1 MADDLEEFIQA
12 QKAKLAQA
20 RRSHGIKQPQQVQ
33 FHQSENAGLREIAVP
48 GTSQN
53 TVQPISSV
61 KDYTESGVNFGD
73 YENKK
78 RLYQEERKAETRSFL
93 AKDRQRKPVD
103 RSNIAPEAGLHI
115 RDTQSDKKQKEI
127 ERNREYNQFLAANP
141 KNNPKSRKP
150 EETGPGNQNS
160 YFPDPDR
167 NHENKLRNER
177 NREYNEY
184 LRQRDEQE
192 RLKKNQQQQGS
203 QPQQRYQ
210 PAPVA
215 APVPPVAMPI
225 PVAYPG
231 AGGAAY
237 AYYGPP
243 VAAAAAVP
251 DYNELLRQKM
261 ELEQKYRQSNG
272 LPTSPSAAYYNQQKS
287 PQTGGDGGG
296 YQPRSQGAPRRTLPP
311 VDDLEARMQ
320 TYDFELGKRKQILK
334 DDSSNSHQYAQ
345 SRAVI
350 NDPSNM
356 MDPGRYMGG
365 DTFLD
370 DRLMSQFGRRGDD
383 PSLRLDNLPTS
394 SAPQMQQPAPN
405 RFVGGQGGFSGGG
418 MGGPLTAPGGP
429 PDPNMEKR
437 RKQQEYKQQLEAQMS
452 ASAMAKRIEKEKNLQ
467 INLTGEKNPSKFPSE
482 FMRNV
487 GVARDPQV
495 NMARHAQSMP
505 PPASHGPLLDKPL
518 DMWATGVSGGMGGL
532 GPTAYDPNYQYYATA
547 DPLDPMMV
555 PNSLG
560 GMDMSNMHQQVSS
573 GGNNYQADLLN
584 QMREKQDRQYRN
596 KMEQERWERKKDAEE
611 QYFPFGKGGGG
622 APLKD
627 ADGKIIAD
635 LRELHHIAE
644 TSKQPNVNHNYHG
657 QLTEVTSSRPNDFG
671 GGVSARDPTAPQHAR
686 GRVFNDAP
694 VSKQQFSQQEQY
706 KLDLKRQIEERNRVK
721 EEERKRQADEDA
733 REEQKIKAQMA
744 QIQAEYD
751 KEQEKIRKKAEEQQ
765 KKNDEL
771 RVAAEEKR
779 LAVDRARKEEEEK
792 QADER
797 RREMERELEERRRQQ
812 QQHDKPK
819 SPPVPAQQQQQQNTA
834 PPPSNRAPPP
844 TVQPK
849 PAPPTEPVSPDMP
862 PSHPVRLTKN
872 KTNPERDASRAEVN
886 RQLSAMRKQLLS
898 EQRRIEMQIDNKN
911 GFNAWGQTGSSVVQ
925 YPLDLTSIDAE
936 LFRRELETEK
946 HEKSMN
952 TGGREFPIV
961 QSRPATQL
969 PPINPAYRTE
979 STSSS
984 IEDNTSKPLTEPLR
998 ASTSNGRPKNSNHSS
1013 SNTPAAPVT
1022 PLRSTTPRRRG
1033 SAGKRGRLFSRSSS
1047 LPPTAVPVD
1056 SEMMPH
1062 ILEEFDLSPKTTKST
1077 TSTGVNTMPMT
1088 SNGTEG
1094 GTAQAQQVSETK
1106 ESDRPSESEFQTD
1119 LLNPEDVN
1127 RPDSETLTPPDENE
1141 AKPESSN
1148 ENKTKPETANEN
1160 KTKPE
1165 TANENENKN
1174 ETTESSTEKEPPP
1187 PYKLEVTQTSTD
1199 NLSRQETTEQENR
1212 ADLNESSTQ
1221 SREKERSFPKEES
1234 QTEID
1239 QIFSGE
1245 TQPQNSEDRN
1255 ASATNTVEENTI
1267 IIRENSEQRN
1277 YVENG
1282 DENQELDVTRSTI
1295 LPNMADDA
1303 TTIPDDDV
1311 SEAQTLGDQ
1320 SENNTDRLE
1329 NDDANTANASLESP
1343 NAFQNYSYSS
1353 MNIKEPKKGGI
1364 LKRNQSNDDQ
1374 DEANTSQNQ
1383 EVKFEPDSEVKDLET
1398 DVFQPEGVNRND
1410 ANLNTSQIND
1420 PSTVN
1425 GTESIAMGYLAEAQS
1440 ETDAAKP
1447 PGRKRKSVRF
1457 FEIIEDDPGR
1467 PIELRD
1473 FAIPINNKMPP
1484 RVKSIAAESNMQV
1497 FEDYK
1502 GHGPYPDSARLA
1514 YIHTKLE
1521 DEDFRQNLTVPQSQ
1535 RVLSG
1540 PDSSAMR
1547 SSLLIEKPAWTE
1559 TSKSREAKNEESVSK
1574 DKPWLD
1580 SFSKKEVQKIEA
1592 QFSGKDIVRERPS
1605 KPQGEMILTE
1615 PAKVRR
1621 PAQAESWKPIF
1632 KDEPNEAALDLF
1644 MHSKYDPLT
1653 RSRDNFRQ
1661 EFPNAPQSS
1670 DMLEVQQRELI
1681 RQQERE
1687 LLKLRQ
1693 VNPEA
1698 GLGDIREDDL
1708 AFLIDHPDAKSMPL
1722 ASDSAYIGMNGETL
1736 VPTPPLITKMERMRD
1751 RRKKE
1756 AEKPSTPPTNIA
1768 NEPKLKDLLPS
1779 PPSSAGGLTNHH
1791 RNRSANTTNNTLLV
1805 SPDVDDVTLPFE
1817 PFQAEKSFSK
1827 DDYMNKQL
1835 PNPDSLSLG
1844 SNFSFDVD
1852 AVARKNKERLKKLD
1866 NSRED
1871 DDLSITDPDEVLRKF
1886 VDHDLNPKN
1895 IRPISRMT
1903 NDTEP
1908 DWLRPT
1914 N

>member
-911 GFNAWGQTGSSVVQ
+911 
-925 YPLDLTSIDAE
+925 
-936 LFRRELETEK
+936 
-946 HEKSMN
+946 
-952 TGGREFPIV
+952 
-961 QSRPATQL
+961 
-969 PPINPAYRTE
+969 
-979 STSSS
+979 
-984 IEDNTSKPLTEPLR
+984 
-998 ASTSNGRPKNSNHSS
+998 
-1013 SNTPAAPVT
+1013 
-1022 PLRSTTPRRRG
+1022 
-1033 SAGKRGRLFSRSSS
+1033 
-1047 LPPTAVPVD
+1047 
-1056 SEMMPH
+1056 
-1062 ILEEFDLSPKTTKST
+1062 
-1077 TSTGVNTMPMT
+1077 
-1088 SNGTEG
+1088 
-1094 GTAQAQQVSETK
+1094 
-1106 ESDRPSESEFQTD
+1106 
-1119 LLNPEDVN
+1119 
-1127 RPDSETLTPPDENE
+1127 
-1141 AKPESSN
+1141 
-1148 ENKTKPETANEN
+1148 
-1160 KTKPE
+1160 
-1165 TANENENKN
+1165 
-1174 ETTESSTEKEPPP
+1174 
-1187 PYKLEVTQTSTD
+1187 
-1199 NLSRQETTEQENR
+1199 
-1212 ADLNESSTQ
+1212 
-1221 SREKERSFPKEES
+1221 
-1234 QTEID
+1234 
-1239 QIFSGE
+1239 
-1245 TQPQNSEDRN
+1245 
-1255 ASATNTVEENTI
+1255 
-1267 IIRENSEQRN
+1267 
-1277 YVENG
+1277 
-1282 DENQELDVTRSTI
+1282 
-1295 LPNMADDA
+1295 
-1303 TTIPDDDV
+1303 
-1311 SEAQTLGDQ
+1311 
-1320 SENNTDRLE
+1320 
-1329 NDDANTANASLESP
+1329 
-1343 NAFQNYSYSS
+1343 
-1353 MNIKEPKKGGI
+1353 
-1364 LKRNQSNDDQ
+1364 
-1374 DEANTSQNQ
+1374 
-1383 EVKFEPDSEVKDLET
+1383 
-1398 DVFQPEGVNRND
+1398 
-1410 ANLNTSQIND
+1410 
-1420 PSTVN
+1420 
-1425 GTESIAMGYLAEAQS
+1425 
-1440 ETDAAKP
+1440 
-1447 PGRKRKSVRF
+1447 
-1457 FEIIEDDPGR
+1457 
-1467 PIELRD
+1467 
-1473 FAIPINNKMPP
+1473 
-1484 RVKSIAAESNMQV
+1484 
-1497 FEDYK
+1497 
-1502 GHGPYPDSARLA
+1502 
-1514 YIHTKLE
+1514 
-1521 DEDFRQNLTVPQSQ
+1521 
-1535 RVLSG
+1535 
-1540 PDSSAMR
+1540 
-1547 SSLLIEKPAWTE
+1547 
-1559 TSKSREAKNEESVSK
+1559 
-1574 DKPWLD
+1574 
-1580 SFSKKEVQKIEA
+1580 
-1592 QFSGKDIVRERPS
+1592 VRERPS